1 MSDSKADEIFREFK
15 QHSISEFFKKNKQ
28 MLGYSGVTR
37 SLVTVV
43 HEYVTNSLDACE
55 EAGILPDIT
64 VRIEKQDDTK
74 FKVIVQDN
82 GPGIPK
88 AYIGKAL
95 AVILAGTKFHRFVQ
109 QRGQQGIGAAGCTL
123 FSQVTTGKPI
133 FVMSNTGKN
142 AYSCH
147 ISIDTK
153 DNKPLIT
160 NIEEIKDFNS
170 QSHGLYIEANFAEV
184 KYIGGEHSI
193 YEYLRRTAL
202 SNPHLEIKF
211 IDPENKEFVFLRAV
225 NSIPEKP
232 KIVKPHPL
240 GLSVNDLLE
249 YAAYSKANKV
259 STFLIEAFSR
269 VTRDKLK
276 EINNVDLDKDPKK
289 LTWDEAERLIADF
302 KKIKWMLPDTS
313 AIIPIGESQI
323 KIAIENIINPEYMNV
338 IERKPVVFKGGIPFI
353 VEAAIAFGGN
363 SGIQH
368 DDELN
373 GNILRFANRVPLLFD
388 SGSCAIT
395 VAAKTIDWKRYGLD
409 MDTQPI
415 SVFVNVSSVHIPY
428 EGVGKESIAKHD
440 EIIEEIR
447 LALMEAARGIQRY
460 IKGKQQI
467 NYEANKYKTIMRYS
481 KQLAGDLSSITG
493 KDFNKISLDITRLVE
508 KHYKN
513 ILKKD
518 GEENEEEKRTDNK
531 KKIDEKESESE
542 HADE

>member
-37 SLVTVV
+37 SLVTAV

-55 EAGILPDIT
+55 EAGILPNIK
-64 VRIEKQDDTK
+64 VKIEKQDDTK

-88 AYIGKAL
+88 TYIGKAL

-133 FVMSNTGKN
+133 FVMSNTGKS
-142 AYSCH
+142 AYSCN
-147 ISIDTK
+147 ISIDAK
-153 DNKPLIT
+153 DNKPIIA
-160 NIEEIKDFNS
+160 NVEDIKDFDA
-170 QSHGLYIEANFAEV
+170 QAHGLYIEANFAEV
-184 KYIGGEHSI
+184 KYVMGEHSI

-211 IDPENKEFVFLRAV
+211 IDPGNEEFVFLRAI
-225 NSIPEKP
+225 NEIPEKP
-232 KIVKPHPL
+232 KTVKPHPL

-249 YAAYSKANKV
+249 YAAYSKANRV
-259 STFLIEAFSR
+259 SVFLADAFSR

-276 EINNVDLDKDPKK
+276 EIEDVNLDKDPKK
-289 LTWDEAERLIADF
+289 LTWDEAEKLIEDF

-313 AIIPIGESQI
+313 SIIPIGKDQI

-363 SGIQH
+363 SGTRH
-368 DDELN
+368 EDESN

-395 VAAKTIDWKRYGLD
+395 IAAKTIDWKRYGLD

-428 EGVGKESIAKHD
+428 EGVGKESIAKHE

-447 LALMEAARGIQRY
+447 LALMEAARGIQKY

-493 KDFNKISLDITRLVE
+493 RDFNKISLDIIKLVE

-518 GEENEEEKRTDNK
+518 EG
-531 KKIDEKESESE
+531 DEKEETM
-542 HADE
+542 HAGDMGSAGENEP